1 MLKITNLVKSFGALD
16 VLKGISFEIKQG
28 EVLAIIGP
36 SGSGKSTLIRCLN
49 YLEQPQQGIIEI
61 DNARLDA
68 AKPTKKDIQHLRSK
82 TAMVFQNYNLY
93 KNKTALEN
101 VTESLIVVKKTPKAE
116 ANKIGMQLL
125 SEVGLEAKR
134 DNYPVTMSGGQQQRV
149 SIARALA
156 QKPHVIL
163 FDEPTSSLDP
173 ELVQE
178 VLHVIKKLAE
188 QKITMIIVT
197 HEMDF
202 AREVADHIIFMA
214 DGHIVE
220 QGPAKEFFANA
231 QQERTKKFIRQIT
244 SESEDNIL

>member
-1 MLKITNLVKSFGALD
+1 MIKITNLVKSFGNLD
-16 VLKGISFEIKQG
+16 VLKGINFEIKEG

-49 YLEQPQQGIIEI
+49 YLEQPQKGIIEI
-61 DNARLDA
+61 HDAQLDA
-68 AKPTKKDIQHLRSK
+68 AKPTKKDIQNIRSK

-101 VTESLIVVKKTPKAE
+101 VTESLIVVKKIPKKE
-116 ANKIGMQLL
+116 ATEIGLSLL
-125 SEVGLEAKR
+125 KEVGLEEKR
-134 DNYPVTMSGGQQQRV
+134 DNYPITMSGGQQQRV

-178 VLHVIKKLAE
+178 VLNVIKKLAE
-188 QKITMIIVT
+188 QKTTMIIVT

-214 DGHIVE
+214 DGIIVE
-220 QGPAKEFFANA
+220 EGPAKEFFENA
-231 QQERTKKFIRQIT
+231 QNERTKKFIRQIK
-244 SESEDNIL
+244 SES

>member
-1 MLKITNLVKSFGALD
+1 MLKITNLVKSFGDLD
-16 VLKGISFEIKQG
+16 VLKGINFEIKEG

-61 DNARLDA
+61 DDARLDA
-68 AKPTKKDIQHLRSK
+68 AQPSKKDIQNIRSK

-101 VTESLIVVKKTPKAE
+101 VTESLIVVKKMPKAQ
-116 ANKIGMQLL
+116 ANEIGMQLL
-125 SEVGLEAKR
+125 KEVGLEAKR

-156 QKPHVIL
+156 QNPKVIL

-178 VLHVIKKLAE
+178 VLNVIKKLAD
-188 QKITMIIVT
+188 QKTTMIIVT

-220 QGPAKEFFANA
+220 EGPAREFFANA
-231 QQERTKKFIRQIT
+231 KNERTKKFIRQVT
-244 SESEDNIL
+244 SES

>member
-1 MLKITNLVKSFGALD
+1 MLKITNLVKSFGDLD
-16 VLKGISFEIKQG
+16 VLKGINFEIKEG

-68 AKPTKKDIQHLRSK
+68 TQPSKKDIQNIRSK

-101 VTESLIVVKKTPKAE
+101 VTESLIVVKKMPKAQADE
-116 ANKIGMQLL
+116 IGMQLL
-125 SEVGLEAKR
+125 REVGLEAKR

-156 QKPHVIL
+156 QSPKVIL

-178 VLHVIKKLAE
+178 VLNVIKKLAD
-188 QKITMIIVT
+188 QKTTMIIVT

-220 QGPAKEFFANA
+220 EGPAREFFTNA
-231 QQERTKKFIRQIT
+231 KNERTKKFIRQVT
-244 SESEDNIL
+244 SES